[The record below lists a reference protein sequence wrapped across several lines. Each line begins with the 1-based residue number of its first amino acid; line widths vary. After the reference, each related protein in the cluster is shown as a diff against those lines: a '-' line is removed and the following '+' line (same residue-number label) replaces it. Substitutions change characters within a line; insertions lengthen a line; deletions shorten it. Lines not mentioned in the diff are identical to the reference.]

1 MKSVVLGLAALAWP
15 GSWLG
20 MQNLG
25 PHFIPPVAE
34 PAFLRDRE
42 CGCTLRSEKHC
53 HKGPNLGSGLEEVK

>member
-1 MKSVVLGLAALAWP
+1 MKSVVLGLAAPAWP

-34 PAFLRDRE
+34 PAFLRE
-42 CGCTLRSEKHC
+42 NVGAH
-53 HKGPNLGSGLEEVK
+53 